1 MEMAEMKNGKE
12 DTVMKKMNSI
22 RIAAALLMGAATFSA
37 CEITFTVPEEEAIP
51 CVLTVEATK
60 GEDDA
65 TKALA
70 DAGTTITATWEVN
83 DEVQVYNSSDV
94 KLGTIRATTAGASTT
109 LTGTLDSTPVLGDV
123 LTLKFKSPSYADQEG
138 TLDFIASN
146 CDYATATVTVV
157 AADKGYGTAVTT
169 KASFVNQQAIV
180 KFTLKNKSGSANL
193 PVTSLTISDGTNS
206 YTVTP
211 ASATNVLYVAL
222 PGFSDQT
229 MTLTADTEKYGL
241 VRTGVTFENGK
252 YYTRTVKMLP
262 YFTVGAGKHV
272 LFAPGN
278 LQATYDASGSG
289 SWTWNFA
296 THQYDFIGNNPG
308 NNNIKTQVK
317 LADAP
322 YAELKASGSVDL
334 FGWSTLSTYYG
345 IATSKDNTYYS
356 SETLTDWGNLA
367 IGSYEPGFWRTKTS
381 AEWAYLLETRSAS
394 TIGGTSDAR
403 YIQAQVNSI
412 NGVIFFPDAF
422 TWDTTTYGDAPA
434 NCNVPNAGYT
444 SLICDT
450 ERWNSLESAG
460 CVFLPNCGFRSGEYA
475 DGAGGR
481 YWSSTKYSSYVAY
494 YFVPYPVGMAH
505 ANNTCTGMAVR
516 LVREL

>member
-37 CEITFTVPEEEAIP
+37 CEVTFTVPEEEAIP

-65 TKALA
+65 TKALE

-206 YTVTP
+206 YIVTP

-222 PGFSDQT
+222 PGFSGRT

-272 LFAPGN
+272 LFSPGN
-278 LQATYDASGSG
+278 LQATYNGS
-289 SWTWNFA
+289 SWSWAFA
-296 THQYDFIGNNPG
+296 ANQWDYIGNVAG
-308 NNNIKTQVK
+308 NTSIDGNGTVSSSNVT
-317 LADAP
+317 
-322 YAELKASGSVDL
+322 VDL
-334 FGWSTLSTYYG
+334 FGWVGASSNWTGAAQYG
-345 IATSKDNTYYS
+345 ISNSTTTGSADTYGNVKDEGLKS
-356 SETLTDWGNLA
+356 DWGNT
-367 IGSYEPGFWRTKTS
+367 ISDGYTWRTLTHE
-381 AEWAYLLETRSAS
+381 EWRYMLLTRSMSIERRS
-394 TIGGTSDAR
+394 TLGQKVNNKLGIVIYPDNYAGELYVGSDW
-403 YIQAQVNSI
+403 
-412 NGVIFFPDAF
+412 PAF
-422 TWDTTTYGDAPA
+422 EA
-434 NCNVPNAGYT
+434 
-444 SLICDT
+444 
-450 ERWNSLESAG
+450 AG
-460 CVFLPNCGFRSGEYA
+460 CVFLPAAGRRYGTSVAVDNEQGYYWVSTSDESDAAKAHYEYFTSSGSFFTYTNSRCW
-475 DGAGGR
+475 G
-481 YWSSTKYSSYVAY
+481 YS
-494 YFVPYPVGMAH
+494 
-505 ANNTCTGMAVR
+505 VR
-516 LVREL
+516 LILEL